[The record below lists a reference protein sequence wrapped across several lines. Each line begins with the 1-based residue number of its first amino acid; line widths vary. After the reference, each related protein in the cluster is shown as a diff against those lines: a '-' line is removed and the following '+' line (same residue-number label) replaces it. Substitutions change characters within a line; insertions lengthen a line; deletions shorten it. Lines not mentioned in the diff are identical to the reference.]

1 MSADYTILQVLFGL
15 AEMWR
20 EDYADPTR
28 TRRKRFRLVD
38 VADLFPARRSGA
50 SNLMQAPY
58 PYDADLAVRDGCLW
72 W

>member
-1 MSADYTILQVLFGL
+1 MSADYTILQVFGL

-20 EDYADPTR
+20 EDCADLTR

-50 SNLMQAPY
+50 SNYHAGTLPI
-58 PYDADLAVRDGCLW
+58 RC
-72 W
+72 